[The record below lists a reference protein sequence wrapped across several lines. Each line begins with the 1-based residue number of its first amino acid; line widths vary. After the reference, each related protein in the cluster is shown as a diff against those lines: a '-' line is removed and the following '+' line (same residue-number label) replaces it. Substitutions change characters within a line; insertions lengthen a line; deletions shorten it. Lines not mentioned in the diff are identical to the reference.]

1 MRCRWSGVEAAVH
14 LGAVEMTL
22 TQEHDLTVM
31 MLSQM
36 GSGDGGRETW
46 LLNFLTEVVR
56 QRRPVRFHAIHRAT
70 AGGSSLLDLPGVR
83 GLIVS
88 VKTVACDGKRIPV
101 TVEFLARVAWERC
114 RGRVAAPGIV
124 IAVGGLSEALAT
136 VALGGDRRNRVL
148 WLRTIYSKEKAYRV
162 PRLFR
167 RVLLALELF
176 VIRHFF
182 GLVLANGDDTAA
194 FYQEQ
199 GIDCVVI
206 KNAIQLAA
214 WRMPPLVLSDRLRI
228 AFIGRLSEVKGIAA
242 FLDTV
247 ELAHAE
253 GKSDGFEFIVAGDG
267 PYRGRVE
274 ALMQAGRLSYRGQ
287 LENSTVVDLVA
298 EVDCCVAL
306 TYLTDE
312 LGGGGVSNALIE
324 QMAAGRIIVAW
335 DNAIFRTVV
344 SSASAYLVD
353 QGNVAALLQTFVAIE
368 EDRGAALSKARIAM
382 RVSGA
387 YAIEVHVDRFFEVRD
402 STGLAFRK
410 ASGARP

>member
-1 MRCRWSGVEAAVH
+1 
-14 LGAVEMTL
+14 MTL
-22 TQEHDLTVM
+22 VQEHDLTVM

-36 GSGDGGRETW
+36 GAGDGGRETW
-46 LLNFLTEVVR
+46 LLNFLTEVAR
-56 QRRPVRFHAIHRAT
+56 QRRQVRFHAIHRAT
-70 AGGSSLLDLPGVR
+70 AGGRSLLDLPGVR
-83 GLIVS
+83 GLMVS

-114 RGRVAAPGIV
+114 RGRVAAPGVV
-124 IAVGGLSEALAT
+124 IAVGGLNEAFAT
-136 VALGGDRRNRVL
+136 VALGGGDRRNRVL
-148 WLRTIYSKEKAYRV
+148 WLRTIYSKEKAYLV

-167 RVLLALELF
+167 RVLLAIELF
-176 VIRHFF
+176 VIRRFF

-214 WRMPPLVLSDRLRI
+214 WHMPPLVLSDRLRI

-242 FLDTV
+242 FLDAI
-247 ELAHAE
+247 ELAHAK

-274 ALMQAGRLSYRGQ
+274 ALMQTGRLSYRGQ
-287 LENSTVVDLVA
+287 LDNSNVVDLVA

-306 TYLTDE
+306 TCLTDE

-344 SSASAYLVD
+344 SLDSAYLVD

-368 EDRGAALSKARIAM
+368 EDRDAALAKARMATIA
-382 RVSGA
+382 SGA
-387 YAIEVHVDRFFEVRD
+387 YSIETHVDRFFEILGSVAG
-402 STGLAFRK
+402 TVVE
-410 ASGARP
+410 ARPAS